1 MRKSEDFLDIKG
13 SSITGVV
20 DKKERNDL
28 LSLAQME
35 DISFEI
41 KKIPFNISNAI
52 HDVIL
57 SMEAAVTDKHIQL
70 TCSIEPDV
78 MIKSDPERIKQVIA
92 ILFENAIK
100 YTNENGK
107 IDLSLMKSKRH
118 IVFSIKN
125 TGKGI
130 GKQDLPR
137 IFDRFYR
144 ADPSRTQETDGYGL
158 GLSIAK
164 AIIERLGGEIRAES
178 VENEYAAFTLT
189 LGL

>member
-1 MRKSEDFLDIKG
+1 M
-13 SSITGVV
+13 
-20 DKKERNDL
+20 
-28 LSLAQME
+28 SLAQME

-130 GKQDLPR
+130 GKQDLPSQ
-137 IFDRFYR
+137 I
-144 ADPSRTQETDGYGL
+144 
-158 GLSIAK
+158 SIDTP
-164 AIIERLGGEIRAES
+164 IIQRVA
-178 VENEYAAFTLT
+178 
-189 LGL
+189 